1 MSDLWFYIPILLKGV
16 WLTLQISVLGILCG
30 LSIGLL
36 IGILQTHPRSPT
48 LIRFICKT
56 YISITRGTPLFVQL
70 LIIYF
75 GLPQILHVEFSAF
88 AAGFLALSLNSGA
101 YVAEIVRAGLGS
113 VQKGQWEAA
122 KALGYSDF
130 QTLKHI
136 ILPQAIVTM
145 LPALGNE
152 LISLIKESS
161 ILMVLGVPELTKVS
175 KELAASELKPMEIYL
190 LTAVLYYGL
199 TSFISVFVK
208 IFERRSYAIKSR

>member
-1 MSDLWFYIPILLKGV
+1 MNSIALYLPVLLKGV
-16 WLTLQISVLGILCG
+16 WLTLQISILGIMAG
-30 LSIGLL
+30 LTIGLI
-36 IGILQTHPRSPT
+36 IGIFQTHQKVPT
-48 LIRFICKT
+48 LLKWLCKT
-56 YISITRGTPLFVQL
+56 YISIIRGTPLFVQL

-75 GLPQILHVEFSAF
+75 GVPEVFHIEFSAF
-88 AAGFLALSLNSGA
+88 QAGFIALSINSGA

-113 VQKGQWEAA
+113 VNKGQWEAA
-122 KALGYSDF
+122 RALGYTDF
-130 QTLKHI
+130 QTLKSI

-190 LTAVLYYGL
+190 LTAVLYYVL

-208 IFERRSYAIKSR
+208 FFERRSYAVKSV